1 MLRSVLSAALLCA
14 LPALSLAAAPAQSI
28 TCDDASGST
37 HLEGS
42 QCMTVEVPLHH
53 ATPEGETLSLFVRR
67 IPARPA
73 EARRGEVWLLSGGP
87 GESGASLYT
96 SIPAYQRAFPGYD
109 LIIPDH
115 RGTGRSSRIC
125 PQQEAA
131 DSPGGKGLVGEE
143 WGPCIGTMYA
153 NVART
158 SAFSISEAAQDLSHL
173 ISQQRGQGQ
182 VLVYGVSYGTQ
193 LALRMLQ
200 AAPVPLDGLVLDGL
214 VPPEATV
221 EWDLSRRTALV
232 DQVGRQ
238 VLGADNEDAYK
249 ALLARSGEAAW
260 RETVPG
266 GDLRRFFAALLSF
279 PELRDR
285 IPLLVRDLSQDDVR
299 SLQAAVT
306 DWTRLLG
313 ELGQSG
319 DDQPALPLVM
329 LIAASENNPRP
340 DLTKETVESEAKD
353 ALFVSPL
360 PGLLVNSPVPTYSK
374 DASFGKTPKA
384 LPRTLVV
391 HGTLDPNTA
400 YAGAKQHAATL
411 SKVGEVRF
419 HTVEGGAHFLA
430 LVAPQCFA
438 DATRAFVSHQEVPE
452 HCQPVSASRPR

>member
-1 MLRSVLSAALLCA
+1 MLRSVLCAALLCT
-14 LPALSLAAAPAQSI
+14 LPSLSFAAARSHDVA
-28 TCDDASGST
+28 CGDASASPL
-37 HLEGS
+37 LEGS
-42 QCMTVEVPLHH
+42 RCMIVQVPLHH
-53 ATPEGETLSLFVRR
+53 AKPEGEALSLFVRR
-67 IPARPA
+67 IPVHSG

-87 GESGASLYT
+87 GEAGASLYT
-96 SIPAYQRAFPGYD
+96 SIPAYQQAFPGYD

-125 PQQEAA
+125 PQQEAV
-131 DSPGGKGLVGEE
+131 DSAEGTGLAGDE
-143 WGPCIGTMYA
+143 WGPCIGAMYA
-153 NVART
+153 EVART
-158 SAFSISEAAQDLSHL
+158 SAFSITEAARDLSQL

-200 AAPVPLDGLVLDGL
+200 VAPVPLDGLVLDGL
-214 VPPEATV
+214 VPPEATQ

-238 VLGADNEDAYK
+238 ALGGESTAAYK
-249 ALLARSGEAAW
+249 ALLDGSTEAAW
-260 RETVPG
+260 LAQVPG

-285 IPLLVRDLSQDDVR
+285 IPQVVKDLSGNDDR
-299 SLQAAVT
+299 SLQAAVR
-306 DWTRLLG
+306 DWKRLLG

-319 DDQPALPLVM
+319 NDQPALPLVM
-329 LIAASENNPRP
+329 LIAASENNARP
-340 DLTKETVESEAKD
+340 DLSKETVAAEAKD

-360 PGLLVNSPVPTYSK
+360 PALLISSPVPTYPK
-374 DASFGKTPKA
+374 DSAFGKSPAT

-400 YAGAKQHAATL
+400 YAGAKLHAATL
-411 SKVGEVRF
+411 AKAGDVQF
-419 HTVEGGAHFLA
+419 HTVEDGAHFLA

-438 DATRAFVSHQEVPE
+438 DATRAFVDDRAVPE
-452 HCQPVSASRPR
+452 RCQSVPKAVKP